1 MTSSTRLMKNAHPLP
16 LSPESTTYLPVRLIP
31 RGGGRLAPGHFCTAL
46 GTRLFSSRS
55 AGSRWKTFLL
65 TLLLLLPAPPA
76 AAFQPGEQAPAFT
89 LKDLAGREV
98 SLADF
103 RGQLVVLDLGTT
115 WCPGCRYQ
123 NRELAKIDSMF
134 DDNQVRILEIFMRET
149 AETVRGFLKGLDLS
163 EANALLDDG
172 SVQKGYNVYLIPRVL
187 IVDGKGR
194 VRFDAGLTGADEIE
208 TKIRTLLAES
218 KEVKEP

>member
-1 MTSSTRLMKNAHPLP
+1 M
-16 LSPESTTYLPVRLIP
+16 
-31 RGGGRLAPGHFCTAL
+31 
-46 GTRLFSSRS
+46 
-55 AGSRWKTFLL
+55 LL
-65 TLLLLLPAPPA
+65 VPAVSA
-76 AAFQPGEQAPAFT
+76 AAFQPGEAAPNFT
-89 LKDLAGREV
+89 LKDLAGRDV
-98 SLADF
+98 SLADL

-134 DDNQVRILEIFMRET
+134 DDSQVRILEIFMRET
-149 AETVRGFLKGLDLS
+149 VETVRGFLKGLDLP
-163 EANALLDDG
+163 EGNALLDDG

-187 IVDGKGR
+187 IIDGQGR

-208 TKIRTLLAES
+208 TQIRALLAES